1 MQTNTLRAV
10 VVGAVSSIGL
20 ALAMLYEGVRLNA
33 YQDEVG
39 VWTVCY
45 GHTKGVKKGDSY
57 TKAQCELLLKQ
68 DMAWAEGAVRRNV
81 KVAIGQNQFDALS
94 VFVFNVGEPSFK
106 TSTLLKKVNAR
117 DCWGA
122 ATEFARWS
130 NLRDVKT
137 GKLRPSAGLLNRRNA
152 EMKLFTKDCK

>member
-1 MQTNTLRAV
+1 MQQSTLRRTLVAV
-10 VVGAVSSIGL
+10 VSSAGL
-20 ALAMLYEGVRLNA
+20 ALAMLYEGVRTTA
-33 YQDEVG
+33 YLDEVG

-68 DMAWAEGAVRRNV
+68 DMAWAEDVVRRSV
-81 KVAIGQNQFDALS
+81 KVPIGQNQFDALA

-106 TSTLLKKVNAR
+106 SSTLLRKVNAQ

-130 NLRDVKT
+130 NLRDAKT